1 MLVGVVGVS
10 RIGIVVTLAATAEKA
25 GSIGDLCADIESRHA
40 GSCFR
45 TAGIIDAPLFS
56 PDGRM
61 LALTLSHRMA
71 PLPVPALANLLV
83 FDLELLLKDISLIPA
98 PSLPRLIFL
107 PKLSRLKG

>member
-61 LALTLSHRMA
+61 LALTLSQEGA
-71 PLPVPALANLLV
+71 T
-83 FDLELLLKDISLIPA
+83 
-98 PSLPRLIFL
+98 
-107 PKLSRLKG
+107 